1 MFSKPSLVGQLI
13 HVLFHS
19 NLKKRYFGGCLII
32 VLPQDVRGGWK
43 LCGAKVGGRGH
54 FLSRKEANWCHL
66 VASMASVVTTKRPIG
81 GNWCHLVAS
90 ILLLKVLHL
99 LQSVGLGWDEEPEPE
114 D

>member
-1 MFSKPSLVGQLI
+1 MFSEPSLVGQLV
-13 HVLFHS
+13 HVLFYS
-19 NLKKRYFGGCLII
+19 NLKKRYFGGYLII

-81 GNWCHLVAS
+81 ATWWRV
-90 ILLLKVLHL
+90 VLHV
-99 LQSVGLGWDEEPEPE
+99 LQGGTWLG
-114 D
+114 

>member
-1 MFSKPSLVGQLI
+1 MFSEPSLVGQLV
-13 HVLFHS
+13 HVLFYS
-19 NLKKRYFGGCLII
+19 YLKKRYFGGYLII

-81 GNWCHLVAS
+81 GNWCNLEAS
-90 ILLLKVLHL
+90 ILLLKVLHV
-99 LQSVGLGWDEEPEPE
+99 LQGGTWLG
-114 D
+114 